1 MATNPITKSFD
12 PSTFN
17 EIVPRVFITY
27 KGGAEYASTGLF
39 GAECF
44 INTAWEIYIPCNG
57 GDGLGPPPSSGL
69 SISQAQSEV
78 F

>member
-44 INTAWEIYIPCNG
+44 INTAGRYTY
-57 GDGLGPPPSSGL
+57 L
-69 SISQAQSEV
+69 V
-78 F
+78 MVVMV